1 MTKRILYVV
10 HRYAPF
16 PGGSENYV
24 RDMAEETLSRGH
36 EVWVLAGEHK
46 GDLNGVRL
54 TSDYNVLQEKWDL
67 IVVHGGDVNVQ
78 DSVLFNSEFIK
89 SPILY
94 LIILPSNSPTCV
106 RGLKG
111 CTYLGCSTKADWEHL
126 MRNGVYNKGVVVRHG
141 IDDKI
146 SKGKEGFKK
155 KYGIKTSR
163 MFVSCGGY
171 WHNKAMKELAEVFN
185 KAEIPDTTLVLTGY
199 DNRFGI
205 MPEES
210 EFVKPL
216 MIESRDDVLS
226 AIMEADLYILHSY
239 SEGFGLVLLESM
251 YNNTQWAARKIAGA
265 DTMSNY
271 GFTYTTDGELIN
283 YIKSFVPNSDRKK
296 EAYEYVVS
304 ERLIKNTVDDI
315 LQVIRSV

>member
-1 MTKRILYVV
+1 MSKRILYVV
-10 HRYAPF
+10 HRYAPY

-24 RDMAEETLSRGH
+24 RDMAEETLSRGND
-36 EVWVLAGEHK
+36 VWVLSGEHK
-46 GDLNGVRL
+46 GDLNGVKL
-54 TSDYNVLQEKWDL
+54 SSDYNILNEDWDL

-78 DSVLFNSEFIK
+78 DTVLFNSEKIK

-94 LIILPSNSPTCV
+94 LLILPSNSPVC
-106 RGLKG
+106 LKG
-111 CTYLGCSTKADWEHL
+111 LRDCKYLGCSTKADWEHL
-126 MRNGVYNKGVVVRHG
+126 MRNGVYGKGVLVRHG

-146 SKGKEGFKK
+146 SKGENGFKE
-155 KYGIKTSR
+155 KYGIKTKR

-171 WHNKAMKELAEVFN
+171 WHNKAMKELVQVFN
-185 KAEIPDTTLVLTGY
+185 ESNVPDTTLVLTGY

-205 MPEES
+205 KPEES

-216 MIESRDDVLS
+216 MIDSREDVLS
-226 AIMEADLYILHSY
+226 AIKEADLYILHSY

-251 YNNTQWAARKIAGA
+251 FNKTEWAGRKIAGA

-271 GFTYTTDGELIN
+271 GFTYTSDKELSD
-283 YIKSFVPNSDRKK
+283 YMKSFTPDDSRIQR
-296 EAYEYVVS
+296 AYDYVVS

-315 LQVIRSV
+315 LKVIS

>member
-1 MTKRILYVV
+1 MSKRILYVV

-36 EVWVLAGEHK
+36 EVWVLAGDHK
-46 GDLNGVRL
+46 GDLNGVKV
-54 TSDYNVLQEKWDL
+54 TSDYGVLQDKWDL

-94 LIILPSNSPTCV
+94 LIILPSNSPNCQ

-111 CTYLGCSTKADWEHL
+111 CAYLGCSTNADWEHL
-126 MRNGVYNKGVVVRHG
+126 MMNGVYGKGVRVRHG
-141 IDDKI
+141 IDEKI
-146 SKGKEGFKK
+146 SKGKEGFKN
-155 KYGIKTSR
+155 KYDIKTSR

-171 WHNKAMKELAEVFN
+171 WPNKAMKELVEVFKKAEV
-185 KAEIPDTTLVLTGY
+185 PDTTLVLTGY

-216 MIESRDDVLS
+216 MIDSRDDVMS
-226 AIMEADLYILHSY
+226 AIAEADLYILHSY

-251 YNNTQWAARKIAGA
+251 INKTQWAARRIAGA
-265 DTMSNY
+265 ASMMEY
-271 GFTYTTDGELIN
+271 GFTYANDNELLEYMKTFTPDEAIINKSYDYVTTN
-283 YIKSFVPNSDRKK
+283 
-296 EAYEYVVS
+296 
-304 ERLIKNTVDDI
+304 RLIKNTVDDI
-315 LQVIRSV
+315 MEVVK